1 MPLVRISK
9 LYLRTMKSYIHHVSS
24 RKQTAQLAWVI
35 EESLIKGL
43 YTKMWAALRKLARN
57 SLVPRGSN
65 NTASPPCR
73 AQSALGRHWLQAF
86 ERMALERGTPYDLS

>member
-1 MPLVRISK
+1 MPLARISK
-9 LYLRTMKSYIHHVSS
+9 LYLRAMKSYIRHMSS
-24 RKQTAQLAWVI
+24 RKQMAQSGWVI

-43 YTKMWAALRKLARN
+43 YTKTWAALRKPARN

-73 AQSALGRHWLQAF
+73 AQSALGRHWLREF
-86 ERMALERGTPYDLS
+86 ERIAV